1 MNKVDIIRKHVGDD
15 EFYDM
20 NGTSMLTNILNAMEE
35 YKEQE
40 VGNRSIPD
48 IITHTLDEMAEIR
61 QKVNCTYC
69 GEKDTV
75 SMITKQT
82 KYSRSIKIT
91 RCEKCGKQN
100 GVKAILTANT
110 KSIE

>member
-48 IITHTLDEMAEIR
+48 IITHTLDENDKGAHCIGRKMDA
-61 QKVNCTYC
+61 
-69 GEKDTV
+69 
-75 SMITKQT
+75 
-82 KYSRSIKIT
+82 
-91 RCEKCGKQN
+91 
-100 GVKAILTANT
+100 
-110 KSIE
+110 